1 MSRQRIHL
9 VTDIIGCTSPSIDYA
24 APERAARARIYARY
38 AQSEQPIPYIEPIV
52 KLASKPEKSGTKRA
66 ISEKSAY
73 PS

>member
-1 MSRQRIHL
+1 MRI
-9 VTDIIGCTSPSIDYA
+9 CP
-24 APERAARARIYARY
+24 
-38 AQSEQPIPYIEPIV
+38 PIPYIEPIV